1 MRPFISRSRRI
12 FLFLAAAIV
21 LLITLIAVANGWIL
35 HRTRTRIFTSLETVP
50 ANDVAIVLGTSPKIR
65 GRWVNPFFVGRMD
78 TAAALY
84 RAGKVKHFLAS
95 GDNSRKTYDEP
106 TAMRD
111 ALVERGVP
119 AAAVTLDYAGFR
131 TFDTM
136 ARAKAV
142 FGLHR
147 CTVVT
152 DDFHM
157 ARSLYLA
164 EAHGLDAV
172 GSPSVP
178 VLWRFSARTR
188 LREIASRTVA
198 WLDVTLLR
206 TRPKFYGPPVEIKVA
221 DSPTSR

>member
-1 MRPFISRSRRI
+1 MRPFISRSCRI
-12 FLFLAAAIV
+12 ILFLAAATA
-21 LLITLIAVANGWIL
+21 LFITLAAGANGWIL
-35 HRTRTRIFTSLETVP
+35 HRTKARIFTNLDAVP
-50 ANDVAIVLGTSPKIR
+50 ANDVAIVLGTSPKIQ

-84 RAGKVKHFLAS
+84 RTGKVKHFLVS

-106 TAMRD
+106 TAMRE

-131 TFDTM
+131 TLDTM

-142 FGLHR
+142 FGLRR

-172 GSPSVP
+172 GCPSAP
-178 VLWRFSARTR
+178 VSWRFSTKTR

-221 DSPTSR
+221 DSPTRR